1 MGSGTEREASGLE
14 GIMAALAARDGAAL
28 FTLVDVHGADLE
40 RCVRAIAAS
49 RGARLDAQQ
58 VDDLV
63 LDAALVISEV
73 AGAWKPDGAPP
84 WFYARGRIAAAVD
97 RVIGQWADPLA
108 PEGAEVAERPWSTTA
123 EIELPELL
131 DRLAEVDETVALVR
145 DGLAEVASPRDLLV
159 YVEHRM
165 QVALGDPS
173 PAVTVAR
180 LYGMRPAAVRQQTRR
195 IRLRLRR
202 LAERDPR
209 FAPLA
214 SLPVAA

>member
-1 MGSGTEREASGLE
+1 MGRGTEREASGLGE
-14 GIMAALAARDGAAL
+14 IMAALAANDGAAL
-28 FTLVDVHGADLE
+28 FALVDAHRADLV
-40 RCVRAIAAS
+40 RCVRAIASS
-49 RGARLDAQQ
+49 RGARLDVQQ

-63 LDAALVISEV
+63 LDAALAISEV

-108 PEGAEVAERPWSTTA
+108 PDGAELAERPWSTA
-123 EIELPELL
+123 DEVELPVLL
-131 DRLAEVDETVALVR
+131 DRLAAVDETVALVR

-159 YVEHRM
+159 YVEHRV

-180 LYGMRPAAVRQQTRR
+180 LYGMQPAAVRQQTRR

-202 LAERDPR
+202 LAASDPR